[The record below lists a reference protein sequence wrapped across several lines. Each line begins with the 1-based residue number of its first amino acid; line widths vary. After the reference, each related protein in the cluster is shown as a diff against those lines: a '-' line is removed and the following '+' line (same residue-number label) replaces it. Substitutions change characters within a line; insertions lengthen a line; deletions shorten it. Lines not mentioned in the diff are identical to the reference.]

1 MTYFPHTDAERAEML
16 AAIGVQKMEDLFR
29 DVPERVRF
37 PSLNL
42 PAAISEMEVMW
53 ELQNISDANARVGEF
68 PCFLG
73 AGAYLHYV
81 PTTVDYVLS
90 RGEFYTAY
98 TPYQPEI
105 SQGTLQAL
113 FEYQSM
119 MCALTGMEVSN
130 ASHYDGA
137 TSLAEG
143 VMMAV
148 AVSRGERRKVILS
161 PAVHPQYREVV
172 RTYTQGMGLE
182 ITGDESLQATIPDVL
197 NLLDGKT
204 AALVIQNP
212 NFLGQIEVV
221 QGLADVVHAAGA
233 LLIVVANPM
242 SLGLLK
248 PPGQYGAD
256 IVCGEGQPLG
266 IPMSYGGPYLGYFT
280 TRKNLVRQ
288 MAGRLVGETVDLDN
302 QRGYVLTLSTREQ
315 HIRREKA
322 TSNICS
328 NQGLMALA
336 AAVYMATMGRCGMRQ
351 VAELNYHKAHYAA
364 EQIDGLRGFVA
375 DKSQPFFNEFVVKC
389 PKSVGAVN
397 VHLLDERGIIGG
409 YDLGQEYP
417 HLKNHMLVAVT
428 EMNSKEHI
436 DEFVA
441 ALGELSPKPPKKAKK
456 PVAKKKTAARAAKG
470 TRRAR

>member
-1 MTYFPHTDAERAEML
+1 M
-16 AAIGVQKMEDLFR
+16 
-29 DVPERVRF
+29 
-37 PSLNL
+37 
-42 PAAISEMEVMW
+42 
-53 ELQNISDANARVGEF
+53 
-68 PCFLG
+68 
-73 AGAYLHYV
+73 
-81 PTTVDYVLS
+81 
-90 RGEFYTAY
+90 
-98 TPYQPEI
+98 
-105 SQGTLQAL
+105 

-148 AVSRGERRKVILS
+148 AVSRGERRKVVLS
-161 PAVHPQYREVV
+161 PTVHPQYREVV
-172 RTYTQGMGLE
+172 RTYTQGMGLQ
-182 ITGDESLQATIPDVL
+182 ITGDENQQATLADLL

-212 NFLGQIEVV
+212 NFLGQLEAV
-221 QGLADVVHAAGA
+221 QGLADAVHAAGA

-242 SLGLLK
+242 SLGLLT

-336 AAVYMATMGRCGMRQ
+336 AAVYMATMGRCGLRQ

-364 EQIDGLRGFVA
+364 DQIDGLRGYGV
-375 DKSQPFFNEFVVKC
+375 DKTRSFFNEFVVKC
-389 PKSVGAVN
+389 PKSVGTINA
-397 VHLLDERGIIGG
+397 HLLDEHGIIGG
-409 YDLGQEYP
+409 YDLGQDYP
-417 HLKNHMLVAVT
+417 YFQNHMLVAVT
-428 EMNSKEHI
+428 EMNSKDQI
-436 DEFVA
+436 DDLVVG
-441 ALGELSPKPPKKAKK
+441 LGDFSPKPPKKPAKKLIKKPVK
-456 PVAKKKTAARAAKG
+456 PVAKRTARKSG

>member
-1 MTYFPHTDAERAEML
+1 
-16 AAIGVQKMEDLFR
+16 
-29 DVPERVRF
+29 
-37 PSLNL
+37 
-42 PAAISEMEVMW
+42 MEVMW
-53 ELQNISDANARVGEF
+53 ELQNIASANVNTADLA
-68 PCFLG
+68 CFLG
-73 AGAYLHYV
+73 AGAYNHYI
-81 PTTVDYVLS
+81 PTTVNYVLS

-105 SQGTLQAL
+105 SQGTLQAM

-137 TSLAEG
+137 TALAEG

-148 AVSRGERRKVILS
+148 AVSRGDRRKVVVS
-161 PAVHPQYREVV
+161 PAVHPQYRQVV
-172 RTYTQGMGLE
+172 RTYTQGMELN
-182 ITGDESLQATIPDVL
+182 ITGDENLTAAIPDL
-197 NLLDGKT
+197 QKLLDDKT
-204 AALVIQNP
+204 AALVVSSP
-212 NFLGQIEVV
+212 NFFGQIEDL
-221 QGLADVVHAAGA
+221 QGLADAVHAAGA

-242 SLGLLK
+242 SLGLLT
-248 PPGQYGAD
+248 PPGQFGAD

-266 IPMSYGGPYLGYFT
+266 IPLSFGGPYLGFFT

-288 MAGRLVGETVDLDN
+288 MAGRLVGETVDVDN

-336 AAVYMATMGRCGMRQ
+336 AAVYMSTLGKCGLRN

-364 EQIDGLRGFVA
+364 EQIDALRGFVV
-375 DKSQPFFNEFVVKC
+375 DKRKPFFNEFVVKF
-389 PKSVGAVN
+389 PRSVASVN
-397 VHLLDERGIIGG
+397 AHLLSEHGILGG
-409 YDLGQEYP
+409 YDLGQAYP

-428 EMNSKEHI
+428 EMNTKEQI
-436 DEFVA
+436 DELVA
-441 ALGELSPKPPKKAKK
+441 ALEHLSPKPPKKAVNKSQRAVKK
-456 PVAKKKTAARAAKG
+456 PARQATKTTQKAA
-470 TRRAR
+470 RRAR